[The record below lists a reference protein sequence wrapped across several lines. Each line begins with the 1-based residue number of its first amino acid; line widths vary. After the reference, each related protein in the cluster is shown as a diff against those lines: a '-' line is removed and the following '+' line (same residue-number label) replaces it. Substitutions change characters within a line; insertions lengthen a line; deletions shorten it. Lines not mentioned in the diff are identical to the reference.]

1 MINKEVILDFLKD
14 QARDA
19 VKDKTSIATTI
30 FVVIGALF
38 IGGYYFNGWY
48 TNRVESAAQ
57 LAFTESLDI
66 YNQALSKEL
75 MTTDKATNEWDESD
89 LAFKTAYDQNKNSKL
104 SPFFL
109 VYQAQSLAREGEIE
123 KAVSIL
129 DEAIDDVSNDLHF
142 FNLFKLT
149 KNLILFNGSTEDKT
163 SALKDLEALASDKD
177 NPLQDMSLYFLAEY
191 YYSEGD
197 LEKAKDLF
205 QRASELGFKNELN
218 VESPW
223 VGLSKEK
230 LASL

>member
-1 MINKEVILDFLKD
+1 MINKEVVLDFLKD

-30 FVVIGALF
+30 FVVIGCLF
-38 IGGYYFNGWY
+38 IGGYYLQGWY
-48 TNRVESAAQ
+48 SNRVESAAQ

-75 MTTDKATNEWDESD
+75 MTTEKAANEWDESD
-89 LAFKTAYDQNKNSKL
+89 LAFKTAYDQNKNSKI

-123 KAVSIL
+123 KAVNII
-129 DEAIDDVSNDLHF
+129 DEAIHDVSNDLHF
-142 FNLFKLT
+142 TNLFRT
-149 KNLILFNGSTEDKT
+149 AKNLILFNGSTEDKA
-163 SALKDLEALASDKD
+163 SAFKDLENLASDKD
-177 NPLQDMSLYFLAEY
+177 NPLEDMALYFLAEY

-197 LEKAKDLF
+197 LEKAKGLYK
-205 QRASELGFKNELN
+205 RASEISFKNELN
-218 VESPW
+218 LESPW
-223 VGLSKEK
+223 VELSKEK